1 MRLLFA
7 ALFLLA
13 TSAHAVTDV
22 EFVQQTVERVHPGLA
37 HSCDPEQFGAA
48 LAALPAAPAPT
59 RHENWRRWATLNP
72 LLADAHLFIGMPDW
86 RGEFKAHHDAGGSL
100 FPYEV
105 SIDGDDRLFVR
116 ARLGGEPAPYAGE
129 EITAINGIPARKL
142 VSDMLLLTHGDS
154 PQFRRHLLARRW
166 WLYHWKTQG
175 TEGRYRIALRRHGL
189 QASAGSTAV
198 PQVLRE
204 EDGFAN
210 QFSFRL
216 ADNHTAVLT
225 ANTFV
230 SEDKERFV
238 AWTRDAFQRM
248 RDAGTQTLIIDISAN
263 GGGDDAM
270 WLEGLMPYLADK
282 PFRTGSTYR
291 KRDSATGQLIQG
303 EIATWHQ
310 PQTGNP
316 LRFQGKVYVV
326 VGLSTYSS
334 AVLFANV
341 MQDFGFATL
350 AGTGGGARTA
360 QTGGVRRFDMPQSG
374 LALYVPRFVLDRPAG
389 ARGPAWLKPD
399 IGLPAEGAVE
409 RLLRGLNGQSRDS
422 G

>member
-1 MRLLFA
+1 M

-13 TSAHAVTDV
+13 PPAHAVTDV
-22 EFVQQTVERVHPGLA
+22 EFVRQTVERVHPGLA
-37 HSCDPEQFGAA
+37 HSCDPGQFDAA
-48 LAALPAAPAPT
+48 LAALPAAPAAT
-59 RHENWRRWATLNP
+59 RDENWQRWATLNP
-72 LLADAHLFIGMPDW
+72 LLADAHFFVGIPDW
-86 RGEFKAHHDAGGSL
+86 RGEFKARHDAGGSL
-100 FPYEV
+100 FPFEV
-105 SIDGDDRLFVR
+105 RIDDASRLFVR
-116 ARLGGEPAPYAGE
+116 ARLGGEPASYAGD

-142 VSDMLLLTHGDS
+142 VSDMLVLTHGDS
-154 PQFRRHLLARRW
+154 LEFRRHLLARRW

-175 TEGRYRIALRRHGL
+175 ADGRYRIALRRHGL

-225 ANTFV
+225 ANTFA
-230 SEDKERFV
+230 SADKERFV
-238 AWTRDAFQRM
+238 VWTRDAFQRM
-248 RDAGTQTLIIDISAN
+248 RNAGTQTLIIDISAN

-270 WLEGLMPYLADK
+270 WLEGLMPYLANK
-282 PFRTGSTYR
+282 PFRTGSMYR
-291 KRDSATGQLIQG
+291 KKDSATGQVTQG
-303 EIATWHQ
+303 EIATWYP
-310 PQTGNP
+310 PQTSNP
-316 LRFQGKVYVV
+316 LRFHGKVYVV

-389 ARGPAWLKPD
+389 AHGAAWLTPD
-399 IGLPAEGAVE
+399 IVLPPDGAVE
-409 RLLRGLNGQSRDS
+409 HLLRGLNGQRRHS